1 MIDEKAHAEAEI
13 ARTTAALVDKAHQL
27 EQRVEERVTHAKERV
42 EYLVDPVAQLRERPW
57 RTVGMAFGFGFVIGW
72 LS

>member
-1 MIDEKAHAEAEI
+1 MTGDKERTGAQI

-27 EQRVEERVTHAKERV
+27 EQRVSDVTHRV
-42 EYLVDPVAQLRERPW
+42 EQMVDPRARVRVYPWQSVGVALA
-57 RTVGMAFGFGFVIGW
+57 VGFVLGL

>member
-1 MIDEKAHAEAEI
+1 MIDVDDKARAEAEI

-27 EQRVEERVTHAKERV
+27 EQRVSDVKEHV
-42 EYLVDPVAQLRERPW
+42 EHMVDPRVRVREQPWQSVGVAFA
-57 RTVGMAFGFGFVIGW
+57 VGFVLGL